1 MTIEETATLLANIQL
16 IDNRRVEEETIVAWH
31 ALVSDL
37 DFRMSL
43 EAARLHFRD
52 STEYLKPAHVRAGVE
67 RILLAGLGAR
77 QDEFGNDIDIDGP
90 ALAAHRRI
98 TEQRRELES

>member
-16 IDNRRVEEETIVAWH
+16 IDNRRIEEQTIIAWH
-31 ALVSDL
+31 VLVGDL
-37 DFRMSL
+37 DFPAAL

-67 RILLAGLGAR
+67 RIRVAGLGIQR
-77 QDEFGNDIDIDGP
+77 DEFDNDLPVDGP
-90 ALAAHRRI
+90 ALAAHRRLASTRGEI
-98 TEQRRELES
+98 SS

>member
-1 MTIEETATLLANIQL
+1 MTIDETATLLANIQL
-16 IDNRRVEEETIVAWH
+16 IDNRRVEEETIIAWH

-37 DFRMSL
+37 DFSMSL

-67 RILLAGLGAR
+67 RILLAGLEAR
-77 QDEFGNDIDIDGP
+77 QDEFGNDVEIDGP
-90 ALAAHRRI
+90 ALAAHRRL
-98 TEQRRELES
+98 TASRREITS